1 MTETLI
7 TNKLAARIQRSHYAT
22 KETGECV
29 TSASEHADCCDTL
42 VVCGW
47 VLLPTTLD
55 QDGER
60 VMHRYCDWAV
70 YAALELQGI
79 SANM

>member
-7 TNKLAARIQRSHYAT
+7 TKKLTARIQRSHYAT
-22 KETGECV
+22 EETGECV
-29 TSASEHADCCDTL
+29 TLASEHGGCCDTL

-47 VLLPTTLD
+47 VLPPTTLD

-60 VMHRYCDWAV
+60 VMHHYCDWAV
-70 YAALELQGI
+70 CAVLELQGI